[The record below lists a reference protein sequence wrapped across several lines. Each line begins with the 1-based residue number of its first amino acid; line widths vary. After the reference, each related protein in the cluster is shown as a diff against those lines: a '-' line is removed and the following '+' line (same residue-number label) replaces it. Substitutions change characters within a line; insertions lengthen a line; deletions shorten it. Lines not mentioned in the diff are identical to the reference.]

1 MASALVEQLERQ
13 AARQTLDGVIDTFQL
28 DNADLAAALQVAR
41 RTIQRYR
48 NEDTVPAR
56 KVRERLARLREIS
69 ILLEEVFQASE
80 GAITWL
86 YTPVP
91 LLEGRRPIDLMRRGK
106 LDKVITAL
114 ETYQSGAFV

>member
-1 MASALVEQLERQ
+1 MTSALVEQLERQ
-13 AARQTLDGVIDTFQL
+13 AARQTLDGVMDNFQL
-28 DNADLAAALQVAR
+28 DNADLAAALQVDR

-48 NEDTVPAR
+48 NEDTVPTR

-69 ILLEEVFQASE
+69 ILLEEVFQTSE

-106 LDKVITAL
+106 LDEVITAL

>member
-1 MASALVEQLERQ
+1 MANALVEQLERQ
-13 AARQTLDGVIDTFQL
+13 AAQETLDGVMNAYQL
-28 DNADLAAALQVAR
+28 DNADLAAALRVDR

-48 NEDTVPAR
+48 NQDTLPTR

-69 ILLEEVFQASE
+69 ILLDEVFQESE
-80 GAITWL
+80 GATTWL

-91 LLEGRRPIDLMRRGK
+91 LLKGRRPIDLMRQGK
-106 LDKVITAL
+106 LDEVITAL

>member
-1 MASALVEQLERQ
+1 MTSALVEQLERQ
-13 AARQTLDGVIDTFQL
+13 AARQTLDGVMDNFQL
-28 DNADLAAALQVAR
+28 DNADLAAALQVDR

-48 NEDTVPAR
+48 NEDTLPTR

-69 ILLEEVFQASE
+69 ILLEEVFRTSE

-106 LDKVITAL
+106 LDEVITAL

>member
-1 MASALVEQLERQ
+1 MTSALVEQLERQ
-13 AARQTLDGVIDTFQL
+13 AARQTLDGVMDTFQL
-28 DNADLAAALQVAR
+28 DNADLAAALQVDR

-48 NEDTVPAR
+48 NEDTVPTR

-69 ILLEEVFQASE
+69 ILLEEVFQTSE

-86 YTPVP
+86 YTRVP

-106 LDKVITAL
+106 LDEVITAL

>member
-1 MASALVEQLERQ
+1 MTSALVEQLERQ
-13 AARQTLDGVIDTFQL
+13 AARQTLDGVMDNFQL
-28 DNADLAAALQVAR
+28 DNADLAAALQVDR

-48 NEDTVPAR
+48 NEDTLPTR

-69 ILLEEVFQASE
+69 ILLEEVYRTSE

-106 LDKVITAL
+106 LDEVIAAL

>member
-1 MASALVEQLERQ
+1 MTSALVEQLERQ
-13 AARQTLDGVIDTFQL
+13 AARQTLDGVMDTFQL
-28 DNADLAAALQVAR
+28 DNADLAAALQVDR

-48 NEDTVPAR
+48 NEDSVPTR

-69 ILLEEVFQASE
+69 ILLEEVFQTSE

-86 YTPVP
+86 YTRVP
-91 LLEGRRPIDLMRRGK
+91 LLKGRRPIDLMRRGK
-106 LDKVITAL
+106 LDEVITAL

>member
-1 MASALVEQLERQ
+1 MTSALVEQLERQ
-13 AARQTLDGVIDTFQL
+13 AARQTLDGVMDNFQL
-28 DNADLAAALQVAR
+28 DNADLAAALQVDR

-48 NEDTVPAR
+48 NEDTLPTR

-69 ILLEEVFQASE
+69 ILLEEVYRTSE

-106 LDKVITAL
+106 LDEVITAL